1 MTPRLVPSPFVVV
14 SALCCAAPLG
24 YAADAPSEKRSFN
37 LPRGDATTTLNQFAG
52 TSGRQIIYMMDKVRG
67 EQTNAVAGAYS
78 PQEALERMLAG
89 TRLTASQDRSTGAFV
104 VSRRRNS
111 GATDPAGEGKPDPDP
126 QPPPKPESKPLKS
139 KTPLARVALLLTVL
153 AGVDANAQTSLPTTP
168 PTKDVVSTEE
178 AITLSP
184 FTVDADR
191 ESGYQATSTLA
202 GTRINT
208 SVKDI
213 GASISIYTKDLIN
226 DLGVT
231 NMNELLIYATGM
243 EAAGPGGNFSGS
255 GNDINAQ
262 QTTGDSVRTNPQGG
276 SRTRGL
282 AGPNYTR
289 NFFTSSIPID
299 SYNTGTVTVSRGPN
313 AVLFGVGS
321 PAGVVDTALQAAN
334 VDRNSTQVEFRY
346 GNNESLRS
354 SFNLNRVLIPKKLAL
369 RIAALDDQEQY
380 NQRPAFE
387 HKERVYGALT
397 ARPFRST
404 TVRANFESG
413 RSKANRPITLLP
425 FNSINQQW
433 IDAGRPGFDWTFYD
447 DPDRNPNA
455 RTQNA
460 STFVPLSMGQN
471 QIFDQIA
478 FIYNQPN
485 QSAPSFGFR
494 ATTPS
499 GNAAN
504 QVRAGVLHPTVNR
517 DLVADNITFVN
528 TRNIGE
534 IPGAAFPGGLV
545 PAGLKFQGFTDFSI
559 FDFKNRMLDETSRQ
573 RESFRN
579 VNVTLEQLV
588 WQDKAGVE
596 VAYGREFYERQAR
609 NSFFQAG
616 NNNHIR
622 VDTSVKLP
630 NGQPNPNYGRPF
642 AQYGGGNWSDPETAR
657 EAYRATAFLRY
668 NFKDLNPTLG
678 KWLGR
683 HAVTGLYENSAVE
696 ALNNNSRLAVYGPAA
711 DALLQADTAFGR
723 RPTLLAYI
731 GDSVLNGAPLRI
743 QPIQIAIVDAGISAP
758 TSYFSSP
765 ASTTVQGDFVT
776 ATTTLQPIGETAS
789 FNREVIK
796 SQAAVLQSYWLG
808 EHVVTTFGWRR
819 DESYRGTIN
828 VPYNPAVST
837 KVYYAIDDF
846 DLPSTPALQAAK
858 EIKSY
863 SGVLRWPHRWY
874 RLPLGMD
881 VSVFG
886 NASENFTPAG
896 GRVNV
901 FNEGLGSPEG
911 KTRELGLNL
920 SFLNDRLF
928 LRLNRFKTSVVGA
941 TISGTS
947 GAYTNAY
954 NNGVAQMA
962 SFWAVEQN
970 TNPNIDRSADIELL
984 WSALPANFRELIGW
998 KVLGTAAEGNLTT
1011 TVAVFPQQRSDTT
1024 DYEAKGTEFEVSFN
1038 PNRQWRLLLN
1048 VAKQETVQSNIA
1060 PQAKDFIQRM
1070 LPVWEKLGDRPRNNY
1085 PTGHVLGTPLPAT
1098 SQTVTQWLNSPQGPL
1113 VPYAALIASE
1123 GVASAEQRKWRANLV
1138 ANYTFANDGRLK
1150 GWNLGTGIRWQD
1162 KLGIG

>member
-1 MTPRLVPSPFVVV
+1 MLRLTQRLVPSPAFVA
-14 SALCCAAPLG
+14 SALCCAATIG
-24 YAADAPSEKRSFN
+24 YAADASSEKRSFN

-111 GATDPAGEGKPDPDP
+111 GATDPAGEGKPESDP

-139 KTPLARVALLLTVL
+139 KTPLARVALLLTL
-153 AGVDANAQTSLPTTP
+153 LTGTDANAQTSLPTSPT
-168 PTKDVVSTEE
+168 TKDVVSNEE

-354 SFNLNRVLIPKKLAL
+354 TFNLNRVLIPKKLAL
-369 RIAALDDQEQY
+369 RIAALDDQEKY

-397 ARPFRST
+397 AKPFRST

-485 QSAPSFGFR
+485 QAAPSFGFR

-545 PAGLKFQGFTDFSI
+545 P
-559 FDFKNRMLDETSRQ
+559 
-573 RESFRN
+573 
-579 VNVTLEQLV
+579 
-588 WQDKAGVE
+588 
-596 VAYGREFYERQAR
+596 
-609 NSFFQAG
+609 
-616 NNNHIR
+616 
-622 VDTSVKLP
+622 
-630 NGQPNPNYGRPF
+630 
-642 AQYGGGNWSDPETAR
+642 
-657 EAYRATAFLRY
+657 
-668 NFKDLNPTLG
+668 
-678 KWLGR
+678 
-683 HAVTGLYENSAVE
+683 
-696 ALNNNSRLAVYGPAA
+696 
-711 DALLQADTAFGR
+711 
-723 RPTLLAYI
+723 
-731 GDSVLNGAPLRI
+731 
-743 QPIQIAIVDAGISAP
+743 
-758 TSYFSSP
+758 
-765 ASTTVQGDFVT
+765 
-776 ATTTLQPIGETAS
+776 
-789 FNREVIK
+789 
-796 SQAAVLQSYWLG
+796 
-808 EHVVTTFGWRR
+808 
-819 DESYRGTIN
+819 
-828 VPYNPAVST
+828 
-837 KVYYAIDDF
+837 
-846 DLPSTPALQAAK
+846 
-858 EIKSY
+858 
-863 SGVLRWPHRWY
+863 
-874 RLPLGMD
+874 
-881 VSVFG
+881 
-886 NASENFTPAG
+886 
-896 GRVNV
+896 
-901 FNEGLGSPEG
+901 
-911 KTRELGLNL
+911 
-920 SFLNDRLF
+920 
-928 LRLNRFKTSVVGA
+928 
-941 TISGTS
+941 
-947 GAYTNAY
+947 
-954 NNGVAQMA
+954 
-962 SFWAVEQN
+962 
-970 TNPNIDRSADIELL
+970 
-984 WSALPANFRELIGW
+984 
-998 KVLGTAAEGNLTT
+998 
-1011 TVAVFPQQRSDTT
+1011 
-1024 DYEAKGTEFEVSFN
+1024 
-1038 PNRQWRLLLN
+1038 
-1048 VAKQETVQSNIA
+1048 
-1060 PQAKDFIQRM
+1060 
-1070 LPVWEKLGDRPRNNY
+1070 
-1085 PTGHVLGTPLPAT
+1085 
-1098 SQTVTQWLNSPQGPL
+1098 
-1113 VPYAALIASE
+1113 
-1123 GVASAEQRKWRANLV
+1123 
-1138 ANYTFANDGRLK
+1138 
-1150 GWNLGTGIRWQD
+1150 
-1162 KLGIG
+1162 